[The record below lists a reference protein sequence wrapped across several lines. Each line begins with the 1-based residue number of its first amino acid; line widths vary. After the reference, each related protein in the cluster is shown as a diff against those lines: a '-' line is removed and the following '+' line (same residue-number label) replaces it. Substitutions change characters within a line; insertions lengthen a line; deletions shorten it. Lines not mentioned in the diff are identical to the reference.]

1 MYQFISFNSTQT
13 PPIRKAES
21 LLHDGDISELLRG
34 RTRTESN
41 HRPLRPPPR
50 PTTARSTEHNRDALK
65 LIERHPRRH
74 PSDLRRDVS
83 GRECIRSSPSL
94 RKNISPRHDRRT
106 TRALASSLSLFLSF
120 LFSFEEEAYEKFFA
134 SPPSSPA
141 GGRDIEEGRKLI
153 SSGDFDAIFHILNC
167 CGRVYTGEPRD
178 GKISIQSS
186 PI

>member
-1 MYQFISFNSTQT
+1 MHSIFPLPSKKHLASPRQT
-13 PPIRKAES
+13 
-21 LLHDGDISELLRG
+21 H
-34 RTRTESN
+34 
-41 HRPLRPPPR
+41 H
-50 PTTARSTEHNRDALK
+50 ARSRIL
-65 LIERHPRRH
+65 
-74 PSDLRRDVS
+74 
-83 GRECIRSSPSL
+83 SL
-94 RKNISPRHDRRT
+94 
-106 TRALASSLSLFLSF
+106 LFLSF

-141 GGRDIEEGRKLI
+141 GGGDIEEGRKLI